1 MPSPSRRTF
10 LHLGV
15 LIGLWARFFWRF
27 AAPNPA
33 DRWAFVEGDFTQQFG
48 VFRDLVYRPLA
59 AGQFPLWAGC
69 LLSGYPLHADPQTA
83 LFYFPAWIT
92 YGVLRLMGW
101 GNYPIEALT
110 AEVLAHYLLASI
122 LMYAFLRRELT
133 RPMAALFGAVVF
145 TYGGYLTGFPALQTA
160 TLETETW
167 LPLLLLCLRRLAHTR
182 RLKHLALASAV
193 LAVAYFAG
201 HPQTFVFVGMV
212 SVAYLVFQS
221 RQSGIRWGTL
231 SAWAA
236 GFGFLTAGLAAVQLL
251 PSLQFIG
258 LSTRAGIPF
267 STASRGFPF
276 QDIAQ
281 FFITGLVSHWQP
293 LYLGILPLALAVWAA
308 LRHPRPHA
316 RFWTGVAV
324 TGLIL
329 SFGTKAVAYDAVF
342 WLVPLFKLFRGQ
354 EHFSFVVVFALSVLA
369 AYGADSL
376 LGPLTPAGRR
386 ALNVL
391 RNATLLLFAVAIVF
405 LLATLLIQRANLL
418 PDPSDTLPVR
428 AAMWTLF
435 ALLGSMALHARLRW
449 PAARHWMGA
458 LLLTVAVLDLF
469 AVNRGADVAPP
480 YQPYPYSSALQPVL
494 AEPGF
499 FRVQDD
505 FQLKGHA
512 GCGYGFRQVEGITP
526 YLIST
531 YGRLIDEVA
540 EPVRWK
546 LLGVRFVV
554 TWRQELI
561 AGDGSRPTAE
571 EVAQSPAVPGVPN
584 KAGITK
590 VFRLTAEGDPK
601 RAFVAHDVRVASD
614 AAVFARLSESGFD
627 PFATAYVSAA
637 VAAAPGGPGESVT
650 AQSDAPGHLQLRVN
664 TAAPGLLVI
673 SEAYFPG
680 WQARVNGAAASVLRA
695 DGALLAVAVGPG
707 ESLVALDYRPPVLLL
722 GGAVSITAL
731 LVCVALIIWPRFGWG
746 K

>member
-1 MPSPSRRTF
+1 
-10 LHLGV
+10 
-15 LIGLWARFFWRF
+15 
-27 AAPNPA
+27 
-33 DRWAFVEGDFTQQFG
+33 
-48 VFRDLVYRPLA
+48 
-59 AGQFPLWAGC
+59 
-69 LLSGYPLHADPQTA
+69 
-83 LFYFPAWIT
+83 
-92 YGVLRLMGW
+92 
-101 GNYPIEALT
+101 
-110 AEVLAHYLLASI
+110 
-122 LMYAFLRRELT
+122 
-133 RPMAALFGAVVF
+133 
-145 TYGGYLTGFPALQTA
+145 
-160 TLETETW
+160 
-167 LPLLLLCLRRLAHTR
+167 
-182 RLKHLALASAV
+182 
-193 LAVAYFAG
+193 
-201 HPQTFVFVGMV
+201 
-212 SVAYLVFQS
+212 
-221 RQSGIRWGTL
+221 
-231 SAWAA
+231 
-236 GFGFLTAGLAAVQLL
+236 
-251 PSLQFIG
+251 
-258 LSTRAGIPF
+258 
-267 STASRGFPF
+267 
-276 QDIAQ
+276 
-281 FFITGLVSHWQP
+281 
-293 LYLGILPLALAVWAA
+293 
-308 LRHPRPHA
+308 
-316 RFWTGVAV
+316 

-329 SFGTKAVAYDAVF
+329 SFGTKAVAYDAGF
-342 WLVPLFKLFRGQ
+342 WFVTLFKLFRGQ

-418 PDPSDTLPVR
+418 PDPSDTLPAR

-469 AVNRGADVAPP
+469 AVNRGADVTPP

-531 YGRLIDEVA
+531 YGRFIEEVA

-584 KAGITK
+584 KAGITT

-680 WQARVNGAAASVLRA
+680 WQARVNGAAVHVLRA
-695 DGALLAVAVGPG
+695 DGALLAVAPAR
-707 ESLVALDYRPPVLLL
+707 VAARRRRFDYGAARVRRTNHLAALRL
-722 GGAVSITAL
+722 GQINYP
-731 LVCVALIIWPRFGWG
+731 C
-746 K
+746 